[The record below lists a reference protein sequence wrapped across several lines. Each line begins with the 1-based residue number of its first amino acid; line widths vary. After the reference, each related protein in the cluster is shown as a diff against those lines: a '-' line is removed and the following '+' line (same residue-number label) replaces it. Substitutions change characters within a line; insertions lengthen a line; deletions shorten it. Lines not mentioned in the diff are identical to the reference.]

1 MTTRIIRIRMSIHV
15 ADNAPSSEE
24 SLKQL
29 KLPIE
34 RAVASALPD
43 DYAVDTVK
51 VTRINFAKEQEHE
64 PAEV

>member
-1 MTTRIIRIRMSIHV
+1 MSRIIRIRMSVHV

-24 SLKQL
+24 SLKAM
-29 KLPIE
+29 KPIIE
-34 RAVASALPD
+34 RNVAAALPD

>member
-1 MTTRIIRIRMSIHV
+1 MNTRIIRIRMSIHV
-15 ADNAPSSEE
+15 DDLAPSTEG

-43 DYAVDTVK
+43 EYAVDTVK
-51 VTRINFAKEQEHE
+51 VTRINFAKPQEQE
-64 PAEV
+64 